1 MDLTNVLLGCLA
13 GLGAMTAAFW
23 LALIIW
29 TFRDMRA
36 RSRDIFAQIL
46 AALLVA
52 VLFLP
57 GWVIYWMLR
66 PKETLAEAYER
77 SLEEEALLQGIE
89 EVLVCPGCG
98 TRVNGEFVVC
108 PNCHTKLEETL
119 PDLRARPEPALGRM
133 PLLRDTLAGR
143 RAIAAPNAADS
154 AASGRCDD
162 GCSSVAPRTA
172 CAAARAGADG
182 DTGAAAALNR
192 KQMLHKTNLPEV
204 SNLREVFVSLR
215 RYARSI
221 SWCAGFAV
229 CRCRPR

>member
-108 PNCHTKLEETL
+108 PNCHTKLKKPCQTCGRAL
-119 PDLRARPEPALGRM
+119 NLRWGVCPYCGTPALGGVQLQ
-133 PLLRDTLAGR
+133 PQLQQTALPQADATLASPALR
-143 RAIAAPNAADS
+143 RAQRAPVIEPEPMVSPEPMASSEPPSEPQAD
-154 AASGRCDD
+154 AS
-162 GCSSVAPRTA
+162 
-172 CAAARAGADG
+172 
-182 DTGAAAALNR
+182 
-192 KQMLHKTNLPEV
+192 
-204 SNLREVFVSLR
+204 
-215 RYARSI
+215 
-221 SWCAGFAV
+221 
-229 CRCRPR
+229 

>member
-89 EVLVCPGCG
+89 EALVCPGCG
-98 TRVNGEFVVC
+98 TRVQGEFVVC
-108 PNCHTKLEETL
+108 PNCHTKLKKPCQNCGRALNLRWGVCPYCSAPSLGGVQL
-119 PDLRARPEPALGRM
+119 PAQPQPAALPAGDATMAAPALRRAQRTPLPEPE
-133 PLLRDTLAGR
+133 PIVTPEPPSESQTD
-143 RAIAAPNAADS
+143 
-154 AASGRCDD
+154 AS
-162 GCSSVAPRTA
+162 
-172 CAAARAGADG
+172 
-182 DTGAAAALNR
+182 
-192 KQMLHKTNLPEV
+192 
-204 SNLREVFVSLR
+204 
-215 RYARSI
+215 
-221 SWCAGFAV
+221 
-229 CRCRPR
+229 

>member
-1 MDLTNVLLGCLA
+1 MDLSNVLLGCLA

-29 TFRDMRA
+29 TFRDMRS

-89 EVLVCPGCG
+89 EALVCPGCG
-98 TRVNGEFVVC
+98 TRVQGEFVVC
-108 PNCHTKLEETL
+108 PNCHTKLKKSCQNCGRAL
-119 PDLRARPEPALGRM
+119 NLRWGVCPYCGAPSLGGVQLQPQPQQPALTAGDATVAAPALRRAQRAPLPEPE
-133 PLLRDTLAGR
+133 PVVT
-143 RAIAAPNAADS
+143 PEPPPSEPQAD
-154 AASGRCDD
+154 AS
-162 GCSSVAPRTA
+162 
-172 CAAARAGADG
+172 
-182 DTGAAAALNR
+182 
-192 KQMLHKTNLPEV
+192 
-204 SNLREVFVSLR
+204 
-215 RYARSI
+215 
-221 SWCAGFAV
+221 
-229 CRCRPR
+229 

>member
-1 MDLTNVLLGCLA
+1 MDLSNVFLGCLA

-89 EVLVCPGCG
+89 EALVCPGCG

-108 PNCHTKLEETL
+108 PNCHTKLKKSCQNCGRAL
-119 PDLRARPEPALGRM
+119 NLRWGVCPYCSTPALGGV
-133 PLLRDTLAGR
+133 PLPAQPPQAALPSADTTMAAPALR
-143 RAIAAPNAADS
+143 RAQRAP
-154 AASGRCDD
+154 
-162 GCSSVAPRTA
+162 
-172 CAAARAGADG
+172 
-182 DTGAAAALNR
+182 
-192 KQMLHKTNLPEV
+192 LPEP
-204 SNLREVFVSLR
+204 E
-215 RYARSI
+215 A
-221 SWCAGFAV
+221 ATA
-229 CRCRPR
+229 PEPPPAEPQTDTQ

>member
-13 GLGAMTAAFW
+13 GLGAMLAAFW

-89 EVLVCPGCG
+89 EVLACPGCG
-98 TRVNGEFVVC
+98 TRVQGEFVVC
-108 PNCHTKLEETL
+108 PNCHTKLKKSCQNCGRAMN
-119 PDLRARPEPALGRM
+119 LRWGVCPFCGTPSLGGVQLQSQPQQPM
-133 PLLRDTLAGR
+133 LSAGDTT
-143 RAIAAPNAADS
+143 IAAPAVRRAQ
-154 AASGRCDD
+154 
-162 GCSSVAPRTA
+162 RTP
-172 CAAARAGADG
+172 
-182 DTGAAAALNR
+182 
-192 KQMLHKTNLPEV
+192 LPEPEPIETLEPPP
-204 SNLREVFVSLR
+204 SEAQADAS
-215 RYARSI
+215 
-221 SWCAGFAV
+221 
-229 CRCRPR
+229 

>member
-29 TFRDMRA
+29 TFRDMRS

-57 GWVIYWMLR
+57 GWIIYWMLR

-89 EVLVCPGCG
+89 EVQACPGCG
-98 TRVNGEFVVC
+98 TRVQGEFVVC
-108 PNCHTKLEETL
+108 PTCHTKLKKSCQSCGRAL
-119 PDLRARPEPALGRM
+119 NLRWGVCPYCGTPALGGVQL
-133 PLLRDTLAGR
+133 PAQPQQAALPAADATLATPALR
-143 RAIAAPNAADS
+143 RAQR
-154 AASGRCDD
+154 AS
-162 GCSSVAPRTA
+162 
-172 CAAARAGADG
+172 
-182 DTGAAAALNR
+182 
-192 KQMLHKTNLPEV
+192 LPEPEPIITPEPPP
-204 SNLREVFVSLR
+204 SEPQIDAS
-215 RYARSI
+215 
-221 SWCAGFAV
+221 
-229 CRCRPR
+229 

>member
-1 MDLTNVLLGCLA
+1 MDLSNVLLGCLA

-29 TFRDMRA
+29 TFRDMRS

-98 TRVNGEFVVC
+98 ARVQGEFVMC
-108 PNCHTKLEETL
+108 PSCHTKLKKSCQNCGRALNLRWGVCPYCSTPSLGGAQLQAPAQQPALPAGDTTVGSPALRRAQLAPLPKSESIET
-119 PDLRARPEPALGRM
+119 PEPPPAE
-133 PLLRDTLAGR
+133 AQ
-143 RAIAAPNAADS
+143 AD
-154 AASGRCDD
+154 AS
-162 GCSSVAPRTA
+162 
-172 CAAARAGADG
+172 
-182 DTGAAAALNR
+182 
-192 KQMLHKTNLPEV
+192 
-204 SNLREVFVSLR
+204 
-215 RYARSI
+215 
-221 SWCAGFAV
+221 
-229 CRCRPR
+229 

>member
-1 MDLTNVLLGCLA
+1 MDLSNVLLGCLA

-89 EVLVCPGCG
+89 ETLVCPGCG
-98 TRVNGEFVVC
+98 TRVQGEFVVC
-108 PNCHTKLEETL
+108 TNCHTKLKKSCQNCGRAL
-119 PDLRARPEPALGRM
+119 NLRWGVCPYCGTPALGGVQL
-133 PLLRDTLAGR
+133 PAQPQPSVLPAETTAAAPALR
-143 RAIAAPNAADS
+143 RAQRAP
-154 AASGRCDD
+154 
-162 GCSSVAPRTA
+162 
-172 CAAARAGADG
+172 
-182 DTGAAAALNR
+182 
-192 KQMLHKTNLPEV
+192 LPEPEPV
-204 SNLREVFVSLR
+204 
-215 RYARSI
+215 I
-221 SWCAGFAV
+221 S
-229 CRCRPR
+229 PEPPSEP

>member
-108 PNCHTKLEETL
+108 PNCHTKLKKPCQTCGRAL
-119 PDLRARPEPALGRM
+119 NLRWGVCPYCGTPALGGVQLQ
-133 PLLRDTLAGR
+133 PQLQQTALPQADATQASPALR
-143 RAIAAPNAADS
+143 RAQRAP
-154 AASGRCDD
+154 
-162 GCSSVAPRTA
+162 
-172 CAAARAGADG
+172 
-182 DTGAAAALNR
+182 
-192 KQMLHKTNLPEV
+192 LPEPEPEPMANPEPPPEPQADV
-204 SNLREVFVSLR
+204 S
-215 RYARSI
+215 
-221 SWCAGFAV
+221 
-229 CRCRPR
+229 

>member
-13 GLGAMTAAFW
+13 GLGAMSAAFW

-29 TFRDMRA
+29 TFRDMRS

-89 EVLVCPGCG
+89 EALVCPGCG
-98 TRVNGEFVVC
+98 TRVQGEFVVC
-108 PNCHTKLEETL
+108 PNCHTKLKKPCQNCGRALNLRWGVCPYCGTPSLGGVQLPAQPQQVALPAADATVATPTL
-119 PDLRARPEPALGRM
+119 RRAQRTPLPESEPVIPPEP
-133 PLLRDTLAGR
+133 PSESQ
-143 RAIAAPNAADS
+143 AD
-154 AASGRCDD
+154 AS
-162 GCSSVAPRTA
+162 
-172 CAAARAGADG
+172 
-182 DTGAAAALNR
+182 
-192 KQMLHKTNLPEV
+192 
-204 SNLREVFVSLR
+204 
-215 RYARSI
+215 
-221 SWCAGFAV
+221 
-229 CRCRPR
+229 